1 MMKDAKE
8 TEIIQIEVED
18 DGRIPNHWKLPLLL
32 YKEALESGDDAVEV
46 LNANGWS
53 GEWLGSVHPF
63 HHYHSNTH
71 EVLVVHSGTATLQLG
86 GELGEKV
93 DVGPGDVIILPAGYG
108 HKMIESDDDY
118 QNYGAYP
125 GGKSFDMCYGESD
138 ERPEVLDN
146 IKNVPMP
153 EADPIYGEDGPLFNY
168 WND

>member
-1 MMKDAKE
+1 MKEAKE

-18 DGRIPNHWKLPLLL
+18 DGRIPNHWKLPLLI
-32 YKEALESGDDAVEV
+32 YKEALDSEDDAAKT
-46 LNANGWS
+46 LNENGWS

-71 EVLVVHSGTATLQLG
+71 EVLVVDSGTATLQLG

-93 DVGPGDVIILPAGYG
+93 DVSPGDVIILPAGYG
-108 HKMIESDDDY
+108 HKMIESSDDY

-125 GGKSFDMCYGESD
+125 GGVEFDMNYGESD

-146 IKNVPMP
+146 IKKVPMP
-153 EADPIYGEDGPLFNY
+153 EADPIFGEDGPLFNY

>member
-1 MMKDAKE
+1 MKEAKE
-8 TEIIQIEVED
+8 MEIIQIEVED
-18 DGRIPNHWKLPLLL
+18 DGRIPNHWKLPLLI
-32 YKEALESGDDAVEV
+32 YREALDSRDDAVKILHE
-46 LNANGWS
+46 NGWS

-71 EVLVVHSGTATLQLG
+71 EVLVVDAGTATLQLG

-93 DVGPGDVIILPAGYG
+93 DVSAGDVIILPAGYG
-108 HKMIESDDDY
+108 HKMIESSDDY

-125 GGKSFDMCYGESD
+125 GGVEFDVNYGESD

-146 IKNVPMP
+146 IKKVPMP
-153 EADPIYGEDGPLFNY
+153 EADPVFGEDGPLFNY

>member
-1 MMKDAKE
+1 MKEAKE

-18 DGRIPNHWKLPLLL
+18 DGRIPNHWKLPLLI
-32 YKEALESGDDAVEV
+32 YKEALDSRDDAVKI
-46 LNANGWS
+46 LNENGWS

-71 EVLVVHSGTATLQLG
+71 EVLVVDSGNATLQLG

-93 DVGPGDVIILPAGYG
+93 DVGTGDVIILPAGYG
-108 HKMIESDDDY
+108 HKMIESSDDY

-125 GGKSFDMCYGESD
+125 GGVEFDMNYGESD

-146 IKNVPMP
+146 IKKVPMP
-153 EADPIYGEDGPLFNY
+153 EADPIFGEDGPLFNY

>member
-18 DGRIPNHWKLPLLL
+18 DGRIPNHWKLPLLI

-71 EVLVVHSGTATLQLG
+71 EVLVVDSGTATLQLG
-86 GELGEKV
+86 GELGEEV
-93 DVGPGDVIILPAGYG
+93 DVGPGDVIILPARRL
-108 HKMIESDDDY
+108 
-118 QNYGAYP
+118 
-125 GGKSFDMCYGESD
+125 
-138 ERPEVLDN
+138 RP
-146 IKNVPMP
+146 
-153 EADPIYGEDGPLFNY
+153 
-168 WND
+168 

>member
-1 MMKDAKE
+1 MKEAKE

-18 DGRIPNHWKLPLLL
+18 DGRIPNHWKLPLLI
-32 YKEALESGDDAVEV
+32 YKEALDSGDDAAKT
-46 LNANGWS
+46 LNENGWS

-71 EVLVVHSGTATLQLG
+71 EVLVVDSGTATLQLG

-93 DVGPGDVIILPAGYG
+93 DVSPGDVIILPAGYG
-108 HKMIESDDDY
+108 HKMIESSDDY

-125 GGKSFDMCYGESD
+125 GGVEFDMNYGESD

-146 IKNVPMP
+146 IKKVPMP
-153 EADPIYGEDGPLFNY
+153 EADPIFGEDGPLFNY